1 MMFRLLKKIW
11 RYNFMNTRCN
21 RPITAQERRDHF
33 SRHKSQGLPWYQ
45 MAVIRMN
52 STHLE
57 CVDRMFEERG
67 MMTAIGII
75 LQILII
81 WLIAATSLLAVEQ
94 WPELSPDRR
103 TMEIWDII
111 GTVALFSPLTVM
123 ILFILKQELFQYTHY
138 PIRFNRKTRK
148 VYVFRRDGTVLTVF
162 WRDIYFTVITQSFDR
177 RRVAMLILDKDRE
190 TVIEEVML
198 PFVTDKNDHKRMHSF
213 FEFVRCYM
221 DESEAKVYM
230 LSKQIDYVPKI
241 VNRRQTFFGGW
252 YYMDALFTGGYIH
265 LRFGY
270 YLTTLLFYIIGRWIV
285 MHTCRIP
292 RWPKEVEDE
301 CQFEPNDPCLR
312 DEKHL
317 SKPGTVQMPW

>member
-1 MMFRLLKKIW
+1 MKLW
-11 RYNFMNTRCN
+11 RYNFMETRCD
-21 RPITAQERRDHF
+21 RPISMQERRDHF
-33 SRHKSQGLPWYQ
+33 SRHEQQGLPWYQ

-52 STHLE
+52 STYLE

-67 MMTAIGII
+67 MYTALGII
-75 LQILII
+75 CPIPII
-81 WLIAATSLLAVEQ
+81 WLIATLSLSAIDQ
-94 WPELSPDRR
+94 WPEFSDDRR
-103 TMEIWDII
+103 MDEI
-111 GTVALFSPLTVM
+111 LFIASLTVM
-123 ILFILKQELFQYTHY
+123 SIPGLIMCSILLKQELFQYTHY

-148 VYVFRRDGTVLTVF
+148 VYVFRRDGTVMTAF
-162 WRDIYFTVITQSFDR
+162 WRDIYFTLITQSFDR
-177 RRVAMLILDKDRE
+177 RRVGMLILDKDRE
-190 TVIEEVML
+190 TVLEEVLL
-198 PFVTDKNDHKRMHSF
+198 PFVTDKNDHKRIHSF

-221 DESEAKVYM
+221 DESDAKVYM

-241 VNRRQTFFGGW
+241 VNRRQTFFGGA

-270 YLTTLLFYIIGRWIV
+270 YLTTLIFYIIGRWIA

-301 CQFEPNDPCLR
+301 CQYELKDPCLR

-317 SKPGTVQMPW
+317 SKPGTVKMPW